1 MASISATGLSSPNR
15 PLSFPPKISNKSH
28 KSPSFV
34 SFQGGPRL
42 VPQKWAVKASAS
54 GSPPGLYSAKIFEL
68 TPQNVD
74 MVLEDV
80 RPYLISDGG
89 NVDVVSV
96 EDGVI
101 SLKLQGACGSCP
113 SSTTTMKMGIERV
126 LKEKFGDAVKDIRQ
140 VYDDDH
146 TSETTV
152 EAVNG
157 HLDILRP
164 AIKNYGGSVE
174 VLSVEGG
181 DCLVKYV
188 GPDSIGSGVKAAIKE
203 RFPDITN
210 VVFTVYLSMVV
221 SSPTPFR
228 TKKARAVGIPIID
241 LSLERSVLSEKIVQA
256 CQDYGFFKVVN
267 HGVPM
272 EIIAR
277 MEKEGSDFFAKP
289 ASEKQ
294 QQAGGLPS
302 PFGYGCK
309 NIGFNGDVG
318 ELEYLLLHTNHLSI
332 PDISKAISSINP
344 TKFSC
349 AVNDYIQAVR
359 SLTCEMLDLVAEG
372 LFVPDK
378 SVFSRLIGDVYS
390 DSCFRLNH
398 YPPMENSREWDPSPK
413 LNANT
418 RMGFGEHSDPQILT
432 ILRSNDV
439 EGLQICLHDG
449 LWVPIT
455 PDPTEF
461 CVFVGDVLQAMTNGK
476 FVSAR
481 HRVIVANSVKPRMS
495 MIYFGA
501 PPLNA
506 WISPLPKMVSP
517 QKPSLYKPFTWSEF
531 KKAAYSLPLGDCRLN
546 RFKDSLQISLR
557 TQKL

>member
-1 MASISATGLSSPNR
+1 
-15 PLSFPPKISNKSH
+15 
-28 KSPSFV
+28 
-34 SFQGGPRL
+34 
-42 VPQKWAVKASAS
+42 
-54 GSPPGLYSAKIFEL
+54 
-68 TPQNVD
+68 
-74 MVLEDV
+74 
-80 RPYLISDGG
+80 
-89 NVDVVSV
+89 
-96 EDGVI
+96 
-101 SLKLQGACGSCP
+101 
-113 SSTTTMKMGIERV
+113 
-126 LKEKFGDAVKDIRQ
+126 
-140 VYDDDH
+140 
-146 TSETTV
+146 
-152 EAVNG
+152 
-157 HLDILRP
+157 
-164 AIKNYGGSVE
+164 
-174 VLSVEGG
+174 
-181 DCLVKYV
+181 
-188 GPDSIGSGVKAAIKE
+188 
-203 RFPDITN
+203 
-210 VVFTVYLSMVV
+210 MVV
-221 SSPTPFR
+221 PSRTPFR
-228 TKKARAVGIPIID
+228 TKKARSVGIPIID

-332 PDISKAISSINP
+332 SDISKAISSINP

-359 SLTCEMLDLVAEG
+359 SLTCEMLDLMAEG
-372 LFVPDK
+372 LWVPDK
-378 SVFSRLIGDVYS
+378 SIFSRLIGDVHS

-449 LWVPIT
+449 LWVPVT

-461 CVFVGDVLQAMTNGK
+461 CVFVGDVLQAMTNGNQRNGFDIK
-476 FVSAR
+476 HGFPSYPARRSTNTDVHLQPTQSVSGR
-481 HRVIVANSVKPRMS
+481 SSSGMDRSWKNSDEEEYMWDDLNSRSSDHGAINRSKKDRRM
-495 MIYFGA
+495 
-501 PPLNA
+501 
-506 WISPLPKMVSP
+506 
-517 QKPSLYKPFTWSEF
+517 
-531 KKAAYSLPLGDCRLN
+531 R
-546 RFKDSLQISLR
+546 
-557 TQKL
+557 